1 MCKSLG
7 FMRSLGDPPGT
18 SLLVTA
24 GPSWSMCRWWDQEMS
39 RLDFGMELKHEGAPG
54 FGLLRRCSCSHVLQS
69 ITDIYMFC
77 LHLVIQNE
85 FEHVSKDL
93 QR

>member
-24 GPSWSMCRWWDQEMS
+24 GPSRSMCRWWDQEMS

-54 FGLLRRCSCSHVLQS
+54 FGLRCAGAPAPMCSKALKTFPCS
-69 ITDIYMFC
+69 ACTW
-77 LHLVIQNE
+77 
-85 FEHVSKDL
+85 
-93 QR
+93 